1 MAYCGYITRLK
12 NLHKHPNA
20 DKLQIGECFGNF
32 VIVSMEYEDNQ
43 LGIYFPSDGQL
54 SAEFAEANNLLRKKD
69 ENGNN
74 IGGYMDPNKRN
85 ITAIKLRGEKSD
97 GLFLPL
103 KSLEKFGDITELT
116 EGSHIDVFN
125 GHEICKKYIPVRKN
139 GNTTIKGGPRKK
151 KVKAPLAPTFYEHV
165 DTEQL
170 AYNLSA
176 FLPNDEI
183 EITLKLHGTSQR
195 TGYLPVFKGWKV
207 KNKFFQGIVN
217 KYATS
222 SNLSTFARKCID
234 IAMRGATP
242 IYNWDYVSGT
252 RRVVLDNYE
261 GGYYGSNEFREQWH
275 NFFKGKLLK
284 GETVYYEVVG
294 FTHTGAPIMS
304 TIDNRKLN
312 DKEFIKKYGKETVFS
327 YGCDCAEQAWR
338 EDRGQDPNK
347 PESDIYVYRMTMTNE
362 DGDAVEYPPDFM
374 RYRCEQIGVK
384 TVPVMDRFILHDF
397 DLENDTR
404 TAGEIV
410 KYVAEKYYDGP
421 DPIGKTHIREGVV
434 VRILNRPQFKA
445 YKHKNWYFKALEG
458 IVKVEAEAPD
468 MEEAEE
474 LTAEAE

>member
-170 AYNLSA
+170 AYNLNA

-222 SNLSTFARKCID
+222 SNLSIFARKCID

-304 TIDNRKLN
+304 TVDNRKLN

-362 DGDAVEYPPDFM
+362 DGDVVEYSPDFM

-458 IVKVEAEAPD
+458 IVKVEADAPD
-468 MEEAEE
+468 MEEAED

>member
-103 KSLEKFGDITELT
+103 KSLEKFGDITGLT

-139 GNTTIKGGPRKK
+139 GNPTVKGNPRKK
-151 KVKAPLAPTFYEHV
+151 KIKAPLAPTFYEHV

-170 AYNLSA
+170 AYNLNA

-217 KYATS
+217 KYAAS
-222 SNLSTFARKCID
+222 SNLSAFARKCID

-304 TIDNRKLN
+304 TVDNRKLN

-347 PESDIYVYRMTMTNE
+347 PESDIYVYRMTMANE
-362 DGDAVEYPPDFM
+362 DGDVVEYSPDFM